1 MIHFI
6 VATLSEGRPLI
17 DFFNL
22 KISNNNNIFK
32 IYHSTDISLTISGI
46 GKLNSAMSVI
56 KTFFDFNKQKNN
68 IWINLGLAG
77 HKNYNIGDLFLVN
90 KIEDSSSNKIYYPFV
105 AHSKLKSIQCIT
117 YEKENL
123 DYNESLSEME
133 ASGFFYSAN
142 KFTSVELVQVL
153 KIISDNDKESINF
166 NDKHVIYDLI
176 FSNKK
181 KIINLCGSLHK
192 IKENIKDHNLQY
204 IHEEFDE
211 IFKGIKFSFTEKQQM
226 KSLLKLYFARYN
238 FLKKDLFNYKKNG
251 ASNIRILKNFLRV

>member
-1 MIHFI
+1 MIHFL

-17 DFFNL
+17 DFFDL
-22 KISNNNNIFK
+22 KISNNDSLFK
-32 IYHSTDISLTISGI
+32 VYHSVDISLTISGI

-77 HKNYNIGDLFLVN
+77 HKNHRIGDLFLVN
-90 KIEDSSSNKIYYPFV
+90 KIKDSSSNKIYYPFV

-123 DYNESLSEME
+123 YYNESLSEME

-142 KFTSVELVQVL
+142 KFTSIELVQVL
-153 KIISDNDKESINF
+153 KIVSDNEKESINF
-166 NDKHVIYDLI
+166 NDKHIIYDLI

-181 KIINLCGSLHK
+181 KIINLCDSLHK
-192 IKENIKDHNLQY
+192 IKENVKDYNLQY
-204 IHEEFDE
+204 INEEFEE

-251 ASNIRILKNFLRV
+251 AFNIQMLKNFLQI